1 MTWIKFALWLSGC
14 YLIYYAAM
22 IFWDFIRNGHAPVS
36 HDSHEL
42 TFVEHVEPI
51 RPEPEPA
58 SEYHGS
64 AVMSS
69 GGVSL
74 KQLFNLAREE
84 AVEFTRSV
92 SFY

>member
-14 YLIYYAAM
+14 YVMYYAAV
-22 IFWDFIRNGHAPVS
+22 IFWDLLRNGRLPATAE
-36 HDSHEL
+36 SHEL
-42 TFVEHVEPI
+42 TFVEHNEPI
-51 RPEPEPA
+51 RPETETT
-58 SEYHGS
+58 SEYQGS

-92 SFY
+92 SF